1 MGGSVMWFV
10 FKTVFFFLCVSA
22 TVFMGALNIIPQPV
36 AIIGAVGFFFC
47 MGLTVAQLFCED
59 L

>member
-10 FKTVFFFLCVSA
+10 FKTLFFFFCMSA
-22 TVFMGALNIIPQPV
+22 TIIMGAFNILPNYVTLIC
-36 AIIGAVGFFFC
+36 ATGFFFC
-47 MGLTVAQLFCED
+47 MGLCVAQLFCED